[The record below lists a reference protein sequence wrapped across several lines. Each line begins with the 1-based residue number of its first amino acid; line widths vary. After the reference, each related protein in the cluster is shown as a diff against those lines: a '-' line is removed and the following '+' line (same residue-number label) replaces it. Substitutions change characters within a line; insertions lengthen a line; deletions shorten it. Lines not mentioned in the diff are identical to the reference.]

1 MAKHSATL
9 LDSINYLPAIRS
21 RQAELRGYR
30 ELRADTKAKLHPVV
44 SLGKIGR
51 VDDPS
56 RVLETVDST
65 VVGTYFLDL
74 NTMPG
79 QQCAGWDSL
88 SDPTENYGRWRSFA
102 GGSSNA
108 IPVALLQDGVH
119 ERAFVKQVQALE
131 ATYGVAVAR
140 SRRPG
145 REVGALQSALAAVDD
160 VNNLLIILDF
170 GYIRGAVDV
179 REAEARQVI
188 TALRTIDGTAR
199 IAILASSYPRAV
211 TAFGELRG
219 SLEIVERDFHYRLGG
234 DDVAI
239 YGDHASIYPE
249 YFEPSVS
256 RWVPRI
262 DYCTD
267 NAWIYR
273 RHRDDEIEGK
283 MTSGYVIC
291 ARQITALAEWEPE
304 FATATWGAGII
315 QQTAA
320 SGATPQGFGSPS
332 NWIAARLNMHIE
344 RQHALSGRIRDPE
357 AWGEDDGED

>member
-1 MAKHSATL
+1 MAKHSSAL
-9 LDSINYLPAIRS
+9 LEGITYLPAIRS

-30 ELRADTKAKLHPVV
+30 ELRAETKATLRPIV
-44 SLGKIGR
+44 SLGKLGR
-51 VDDPS
+51 VDDPA
-56 RVLETVDST
+56 RVLEAINAAAA
-65 VVGTYFLDL
+65 GTYFLDL

-79 QQCAGWDSL
+79 QQCAGWEGL
-88 SDPTENYGRWRSFA
+88 CDPADNYARWRMFA
-102 GGSSNA
+102 ALSENA
-108 IPVALLQDGVH
+108 IPVALLQDGAL

-131 ATYGVAVAR
+131 ASYGIVIAR

-145 REVGALQSALAAVDD
+145 RDLGALQAALSAVDD
-160 VNNLLIILDF
+160 VNNLLIVLDF
-170 GYIRGAVDV
+170 GYIRGAMDV
-179 REAEARQVI
+179 RETEARQVI
-188 TALRTIDGTAR
+188 TALRTIDGAAR

-219 SLEIVERDFHYRLGG
+219 SLEIVERAFHYRLGG

-273 RHRDDEIEGK
+273 RHRDAEVDGK

-291 ARQITALAEWEPE
+291 ARQITALPEWEPE
-304 FATATWGAGII
+304 FATTAWGAGII
-315 QQTAA
+315 QQTAT
-320 SGATPQGFGSPS
+320 SGSAPQGFGSPS

-344 RQHALSGRIRDPE
+344 RQNALATRIGDFDM
-357 AWGEDDGED
+357 WSEDDGED